1 MLLSHASIYIV
12 DDTCIID
19 KSKKMSTIADQD
31 FRDVNSSS
39 RSPIIPYLYR
49 AIAPRRARVSPLFY
63 ACIESQTLKLT
74 IGEDRI
80 NFSG

>member
-31 FRDVNSSS
+31 FRDENSSS
-39 RSPIIPYLYR
+39 RSPYLYR

-63 ACIESQTLKLT
+63 ACIESQTLKLA

>member
-19 KSKKMSTIADQD
+19 KSKKMSIIADQD
-31 FRDVNSSS
+31 FRDENSSS
-39 RSPIIPYLYR
+39 RSQIIPYLYR

-63 ACIESQTLKLT
+63 ACIESQTLKLA